1 MRARVHYGEE
11 VGARGRAGWA
21 NGVQMPAALEG
32 KVGSARDPSMA
43 TDGGAGSRRIHRRGG
58 AGRKERAPR
67 GEATSEACNMPVEM
81 KQ

>member
-1 MRARVHYGEE
+1 MRARVHFREE
-11 VGARGRAGWA
+11 GGARGRAGWA

-58 AGRKERAPR
+58 ARMRGRSA
-67 GEATSEACNMPVEM
+67 
-81 KQ
+81 